1 MSRLSTLVVLAL
13 VGVAPLV
20 VLGAHRLAR
29 RAFRVPGLGVF
40 TFYPGEA
47 ARAAPRAA
55 RLGVR
60 AVGPLALYLYAVILV
75 VIGLLVTGSSAGTT
89 RVDVVDGP
97 ARAAG
102 VRDGDRVLA
111 VDGRPVA
118 DFADI
123 RRLVAAG
130 GGGPVA
136 LRLERDG
143 RETTVSVAPDARGL
157 LGIRSR
163 MERVPLP
170 LGTAV
175 RHALAR
181 PIRIVAAQATQVG
194 QGVRGSRRTEVLGP
208 VAVVRTMREVAV
220 GGAVV
225 YAGDLCGYGWAG
237 FVLVVLAATLVGEA
251 TARPEGRPTTPR
263 GSP

>member
-1 MSRLSTLVVLAL
+1 MARLSTLVVLGL
-13 VGVAPLV
+13 VGLAPLV

-29 RAFRVPGLGVF
+29 RLLRVPGLGVF
-40 TFYPGEA
+40 TFYPA
-47 ARAAPRAA
+47 DPARAAPRAA

-60 AVGPLALYLYAVILV
+60 AAGPLALYLYAAILV
-75 VIGLLVTGSSAGTT
+75 LAGLLVTGGSAGTT
-89 RVDVVDGP
+89 RVDVMDGP

-111 VDGRPVA
+111 VDGRPVS

-123 RRLVAAG
+123 RRQVAAG

-143 RETTVSVAPDARGL
+143 RETTVSVAPGARGL

-175 RHALAR
+175 GHALAR
-181 PIRIVAAQATQVG
+181 PARVVVTMARQVAGGLVG
-194 QGVRGSRRTEVLGP
+194 RRRAEVLGGP
-208 VAVVRTMREVAV
+208 VELVRVMPHVTVGSAVI
-220 GGAVV
+220 

-237 FVLVVLAATLVGEA
+237 FLLVVLAATLVGEA
-251 TARPEGRPTTPR
+251 TARPRPRRP
-263 GSP
+263 G